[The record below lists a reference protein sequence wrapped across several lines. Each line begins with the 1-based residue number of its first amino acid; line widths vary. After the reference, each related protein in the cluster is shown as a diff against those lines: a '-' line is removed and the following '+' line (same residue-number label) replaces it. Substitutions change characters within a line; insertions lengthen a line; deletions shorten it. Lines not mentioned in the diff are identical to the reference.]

1 MQTKELINTNLGLRL
16 HYWDGVNKQERV
28 FMASE
33 IMKQLGY
40 KGGNKTLEN
49 YDLIESID
57 KIVVKK
63 IKNRDFF
70 NQLGNLK
77 LLGSRA
83 SNVIMLYESGVW
95 KLIMQSRKQVG
106 INTRNWLASE
116 VLPSIHQKGYYDI
129 SESQLNPMSFLNDF
143 TEHKKQL
150 DNSKSINHS
159 ISKTTKDY
167 SGYHNQVHKMV
178 NGMTANEIKQFFNS
192 KISARETLRK
202 YLPEKACT
210 EAVIDELF
218 LKYGKTLDEIEKSGA
233 NKTLPP
239 AFKSL
244 FDLGIKAIY

>member
-1 MQTKELINTNLGLRL
+1 MNELINTNLGLKL
-16 HYWDGVNKQERV
+16 NYWDGINKKERV
-28 FMASE
+28 FVASQ

-40 KGGNKTLEN
+40 VGGRSVLNSLS
-49 YDLIESID
+49 LIEGVD
-57 KIVVKK
+57 MVKILK
-63 IKNRDFF
+63 IKHPKFF
-70 NQLGNLK
+70 IELSSLNV
-77 LLGSRA
+77 LGSR
-83 SNVIMLYESGVW
+83 SSSVIMLYESGFW
-95 KLIMQSRKQVG
+95 KLIMQSRKQIG

-116 VLPSIHQKGYYDI
+116 VLPSIRQKGYYDV

-150 DNSKSINHS
+150 ENSKSINKS
-159 ISKTTKDY
+159 ISNTTKDY

-218 LKYGKTLDEIEKSGA
+218 LIRQCHYH
-233 NKTLPP
+233 
-239 AFKSL
+239 
-244 FDLGIKAIY
+244 